1 MDRRLETS
9 RLIIFLLATFAIS
22 WIPLIIVDCY
32 GFRCGEGKTQIEQ
45 LLGLG
50 MFAPAIGHIFTRWIT
65 KEGWAVVGKD
75 SMKLGISLAD
85 KKWRYFLFAM
95 LVPWLYSE
103 IGNGLRLLTFPGIYD
118 SGYAVSQGLNS
129 KMAYVY
135 PLAAIITGVVVNCA
149 AFGEEFG
156 WRGYMMPKMIK
167 LWGIKKAIFIGGIIW
182 GIWHAPLTVV
192 GHNFG
197 TDYPG
202 FPYVG
207 ILLMC
212 ILCTFM
218 GMMLTYI
225 TIKSGSIW
233 PAAIMHAVNN
243 AGPTVLA
250 WFINPDKVDQV
261 CANILVE
268 WIFMLI
274 PIIVIGSTCM
284 VFLCKQNKVSEE

>member
-45 LLGLG
+45 LLGLC